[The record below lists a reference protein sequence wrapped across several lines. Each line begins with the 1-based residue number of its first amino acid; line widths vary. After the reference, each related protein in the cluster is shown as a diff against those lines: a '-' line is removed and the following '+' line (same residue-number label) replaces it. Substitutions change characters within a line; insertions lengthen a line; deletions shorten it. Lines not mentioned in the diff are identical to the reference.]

1 MKSFAPPIRPPPP
14 PNPAPKLLAVDPRP
28 EEPIA
33 DPEEEEEDDD
43 DEDVELELDE
53 DEEDELLDELENRL
67 EAPRKLPPTDVAE
80 PDPVLATEGDAP
92 AADAESLVLAAEE
105 LLPLLLFPPA
115 LLTTVICRTPGPPLA
130 MLTLIP
136 PRLPRSRGTTR
147 ETYFSAAVTPV
158 TRIVCSR
165 EPVDTVA
172 VRIDALA
179 PSAPESSFGD
189 NCWRP

>member
-33 DPEEEEEDDD
+33 DPEEEEED
-43 DEDVELELDE
+43 VELELDE
-53 DEEDELLDELENRL
+53 DEDDELLDELENRL
-67 EAPRKLPPTDVAE
+67 EAPRKPPPTDVAE
-80 PDPVLATEGDAP
+80 PEPVLATEGDAP
-92 AADAESLVLAAEE
+92 TAAAEPPVLATEE
-105 LLPLLLFPPA
+105 LLPPLLFPPA
-115 LLTTVICRTPGPPLA
+115 LLTTVIWRTPGPPLA

-165 EPVDTVA
+165 EPVDTAA
-172 VRIDALA
+172 VRIDAPA
-179 PSAPESSFGD
+179 APESSFGD